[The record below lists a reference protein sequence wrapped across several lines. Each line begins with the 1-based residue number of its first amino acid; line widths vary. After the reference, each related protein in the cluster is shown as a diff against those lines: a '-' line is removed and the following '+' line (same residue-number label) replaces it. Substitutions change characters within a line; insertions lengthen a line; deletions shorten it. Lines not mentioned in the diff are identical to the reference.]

1 MQLTVWFT
9 FVICSS
15 KATADDESRRILQMG
30 GGGGGGGG
38 VVRFKGFANLE
49 TYSNQLALLQWV
61 NNLPFEKKPIFWK
74 VGLTND

>member
-1 MQLTVWFT
+1 MPLTVWFT

-15 KATADDESRRILQMG
+15 KATADEESRRILQLG
-30 GGGGGGGG
+30 GGGGGA
-38 VVRFKGFANLE
+38 VRFCKGFANLE

-74 VGLTND
+74 VGLTNV